1 VARHRLAGQRRRRI
15 EIYVGGWQA
24 TPRWLFWKPK
34 WRRRV
39 LEYRRR
45 ARSDADYVWQFATR
59 ITMVNFAHEPEAPH
73 RPPETAAAQGQT
85 EAQALLETPA
95 ALPATAPHRLLK
107 APAAQSPTET
117 QPLLQTT
124 AAELGIEAQ
133 PLFQTAPAESG
144 IEAELLPETR
154 AAGSPTEAHS
164 PPEPA
169 SAESVI
175 ETQPPLETLATESP
189 TATQPLQETQAAQ
202 SPTATRLPPQA
213 QAAQSPT
220 TTQPPLETQAAQ
232 SPTATQLP
240 PETPAARSPTEAH
253 SSPKTAADDKPVG
266 PSLDPLAHTPPP
278 RRASIL
284 GILITCA
291 VVALATA
298 LGWVMWDS
306 YMGAPW
312 TRDGTVRAYV
322 VTMAPEVAGRIV
334 ELPVA
339 DNQFVHKGDL
349 LLRIDPTDY
358 KIAGALAETA
368 AEQAQAN
375 AENTMIQA
383 ERRRRVTTLAATVEE
398 KQNFATNA
406 EVAQAQHQQAVANL
420 DQARVNL
427 QRTEIRSPVNGWV
440 TNLLARKGNY
450 ATVGVNQI
458 SVVDADSF
466 WVDAYFEETSLGSI
480 RESDPA
486 SVMLMGYNQII
497 RGHVGGIARGINVA
511 NAQPNTQ
518 GVATVNPI
526 FTWVRL
532 AQRIPVRIHIDN
544 APDGVR
550 LAAGLT
556 ATVQI
561 DSPRR
566 SGKFREWL
574 QMLLIV
580 ANRVRFR

>member
-45 ARSDADYVWQFATR
+45 ARSDADYVWQYATG
-59 ITMVNFAHEPEAPH
+59 ITMVNFAQEPEAPH
-73 RPPETAAAQGQT
+73 RPPEAAAPQAQT
-85 EAQALLETPA
+85 EAQALLETPP
-95 ALPATAPHRLLK
+95 ALPATAPHRLL
-107 APAAQSPTET
+107 PAAQSPTEA

-124 AAELGIEAQ
+124 AAESGIEAQ
-133 PLFQTAPAESG
+133 PLFQTAPAESEL
-144 IEAELLPETR
+144 EAQLLPETR

-164 PPEPA
+164 PLEAA
-169 SAESVI
+169 SAESEI
-175 ETQPPLETLATESP
+175 ETQPPLETLATQSP
-189 TATQPLQETQAAQ
+189 TATQALLETQ
-202 SPTATRLPPQA
+202 T
-213 QAAQSPT
+213 AQSPT
-220 TTQPPLETQAAQ
+220 TTQPPPETQTAQ
-232 SPTATQLP
+232 SPTATQPP
-240 PETPAARSPTEAH
+240 PETPAAGSPPEAN

-266 PSLDPLAHTPPP
+266 PSLDPRAHAPPP

-291 VVALATA
+291 AVALAAA
-298 LGWVMWDS
+298 LGWMMWDS

-358 KIAGALAETA
+358 KIAVALAEAA

-406 EVAQAQHQQAVANL
+406 EVAQAQHQEAVANL

-497 RGHVGGIARGINVA
+497 RGHVGSIARGINVA

-556 ATVQI
+556 ATVQV

-566 SGKFREWL
+566 SGKFRDWL
-574 QMLLIV
+574 QMLLDV
-580 ANRVRFR
+580 ANRVHFR